1 LEQAVERAEEVTYLD
16 THVVIW
22 LFAGEG
28 RRLSSAARVQIGE
41 DELFISPAVVLELQL
56 LHEIKRLKAV
66 AARVVERL
74 SAEIGLKVCR
84 LPFSSLMEHAF
95 HQSWTRDPFDR
106 LVVAYASANNAALV
120 SKDADIRRHYK
131 RSIW

>member
-1 LEQAVERAEEVTYLD
+1 MTYLD

-28 RRLSSAARVQIGE
+28 HRLSSAAKEQIGG

-66 AARVVERL
+66 ATRVVERL
-74 SAEIGLKVCR
+74 SADIGLTVCQ
-84 LPFSSLMEHAF
+84 LPFISVMEHALD
-95 HQSWTRDPFDR
+95 QSWTRDPFDR
-106 LVVAYASANNAALV
+106 LVVAHASANDAALV